1 MIGPSYAVRYWGPE
15 LQIEA
20 GMELRDI
27 EIFLTLAEELHFG
40 RAAQRLHVSQAR
52 VSQAINQQERRIG
65 GPLFDRSNRRQIR
78 LTALGRQL
86 RDDLRPV
93 YAGLRDSL
101 ERARLAARGI
111 THVLQVGLLPINA
124 YDLRPFWDTF
134 RARHPEWQ
142 LRLQQASFVDPFAG
156 LRRGE
161 IDVLVAWL
169 PVEEPDLTVGPTLFA
184 EPRVLAVP
192 TDHRLT
198 RHTSISLEA
207 VSHFRHVYATSAPS
221 YWFDS
226 YIPSHTPAGH
236 AIERDPTVRTLD
248 EILTLTSTGE
258 VVTLFPN
265 HMTRYWVRPDIA
277 YVPVRDMSALP
288 YALVWH
294 TESENEPIRALA
306 QTVRDLGPM
315 ETQG

>member
-1 MIGPSYAVRYWGPE
+1 
-15 LQIEA
+15 
-20 GMELRDI
+20 MELRDI

-40 RAAQRLHVSQAR
+40 RTAQRLHVSQAR
-52 VSQAINQQERRIG
+52 VSQAISQQERRLG
-65 GPLFDRSNRRQIR
+65 GTLFDRSNRRQIH

-111 THVLQVGLLPINA
+111 THVLQVGMLPINT

-142 LRLQQASFVDPFAG
+142 LRLQQAPFIEPFAG

-192 TDHRLT
+192 TDHDLT
-198 RHTSISLEA
+198 RRTSISLEA
-207 VSHFRHVYATSAPS
+207 VSHFQHVHVSAPG
-221 YWFDS
+221 YWYDS
-226 YIPSHTPAGH
+226 YVPSHTRAGSP
-236 AIERDPTVRTLD
+236 IERGPNVQTLD

-258 VVTLFPN
+258 VVTLFPS

-306 QTVRDLGPM
+306 QTVRDLGSL
-315 ETQG
+315 EV